1 MRDPGAEPRPGV
13 SAPTIAAIAT
23 PPGRGGVGVVRVS
36 GSEAPAIVAGIVGRS
51 LTPRT
56 ATLVTF
62 RGARGEAL
70 DQGLALY
77 FPAPNSYTGEAV
89 LELHGHGGP
98 AVLRLLLARCVELG
112 ARLAAPGE
120 FTQRA
125 FLNGKLDL
133 AQAESVADLID
144 AATATAAR
152 AAARSLSGAFS
163 REIHALVDALVD
175 LRMFTEATLDF
186 PEEDLDFLRAA
197 DARGKLDAVRARLG
211 DVLARAKQGA
221 LLRDGLSVVLV
232 GQPNVGKSSLLNRL
246 VGDEVA
252 IVTPI
257 AGTTRDTVQS
267 QIEIQ
272 GIPLTVVD
280 TAGLRPTDDPIE
292 TIGIE
297 RAWAAVARANLVL
310 VLVDANAAG
319 EGLGGADAAILGG
332 LPAALPRFV
341 VHNKIDL
348 APSAA
353 ARAPRLQLRH
363 GERHLWLSAKTGE
376 GVDLLRQEV
385 LGVAGVHEDME
396 GTFLARE
403 RHLVALRGAAAHLDA
418 AGTHLDAASPP
429 LELFA
434 EELREAQQALA
445 EITGEFTPDDLL
457 GVIFSRFCIGK

>member
-1 MRDPGAEPRPGV
+1 MTPSPQ
-13 SAPTIAAIAT
+13 TIAAIAT

-36 GSEAPAIVAGIVGRS
+36 GPAVASLLDGIVGRD
-51 LTPRT
+51 LVPRA

-62 RGARGEAL
+62 RGSRGEAL
-70 DQGLALY
+70 DQGLAIH
-77 FPAPNSYTGEAV
+77 FPAPGSYTGEDV
-89 LELHGHGGP
+89 LELQGHGGP

-133 AQAESVADLID
+133 AQAESVADLIE

-152 AAARSLSGAFS
+152 AAARSLAGAFS
-163 REIHALVDALVD
+163 REIRALVNALVD

-197 DARGKLDAVRARLG
+197 DARGKLAAIRTRLD

-221 LLRDGLSVVLV
+221 LLREGLSVVLV
-232 GQPNVGKSSLLNRL
+232 GRPNVGKSSLLNRL
-246 VGDEVA
+246 VGDDVA

-267 QIEIQ
+267 QIEIL
-272 GIPLTVVD
+272 GIPLTIVD

-292 TIGIE
+292 TMGIE

-310 VLVDANAAG
+310 VLVDANALD
-319 EGLGGADAAILGG
+319 EVLGAADAAILEELPAG
-332 LPAALPRFV
+332 LPRLV

-348 APSAA
+348 VRSVE
-353 ARAPRLQLRH
+353 ARAPRLAVRDR
-363 GERHLWLSAKTGE
+363 ERHVWLSAKTGE
-376 GVDLLRQEV
+376 GVDLLRNEV
-385 LGVAGVHEDME
+385 LAVAGAHEDME

-403 RHLVALRGAAAHLDA
+403 RHLVALRTAAGHLAAAAAHLEA
-418 AGTHLDAASPP
+418 ATPPP

-445 EITGEFTPDDLL
+445 EITGEFTADDLL